1 MNKKTFFDQLILAG
15 ALSLAA
21 YFFMQWYFGSKNQTP
36 EVPKRPA
43 PALVKAFDGI
53 SSSAPLPEPKAKE
66 ELASLQKEIDQNNE
80 DDYALW
86 AHLRSGILQEFIL
99 DDSKG
104 AIEEYDAVISGKKSD
119 ALEAQAMYLKGDLI
133 WRQEDAANA
142 SHKPGSQALEVI
154 LTTGRSNQ
162 SFLDLKIYIPDQ
174 PLSLNQLPNQWSEKS
189 LRDINGTLAEPN
201 PQGILDRVNE
211 YYSGT
216 TFYKIVDGLVK
227 VLGAQPSYSYG
238 LALILLAIF
247 TRTIMQ
253 PLIKK
258 QYRSMAAMQKI
269 GPDMKKI
276 QERYKDKKDAESQ
289 KQMMSEIKM
298 LQKEHGVNPLGCGVS
313 LVIQLP
319 LFFFVVLPLIYHY
332 QAKMELA
339 HASFLWITSLARPD
353 IPLLVLYAVSMFFST
368 RLSSAPPTDDQ
379 QKMMQRMMSFMSP
392 VFAFVLWSYPS
403 AFTLYWMVY
412 NTMSTVLQWRL
423 MKADDPTK
431 KVIPT
436 LLGTGGAATAAI
448 SKVDPADIIPARPEK
463 NGSQSSNGSS
473 KSKKKSKSRR

>member
-36 EVPKRPA
+36 EVPKRSA
-43 PALVKAFDGI
+43 PALVKAFDGV
-53 SSSAPLPEPKAKE
+53 SSSAPLSESQAKE
-66 ELASLQKEIDQNNE
+66 ELTSLQKEINQNSE

-86 AHLRSGILQEFIL
+86 AHLRRGILQEFIL

-104 AIEEYDAVISGKKSD
+104 AIEEYDVVINARKGD
-119 ALEAQAMYLKGDLI
+119 RLEAQAMYLKGDLM
-133 WRQEDAANA
+133 WRQEEATNA

-154 LTTGRSNQ
+154 LTTARSNQ
-162 SFLDLKIYIPDQ
+162 AYLDHKIYVPNQ
-174 PLSLNQLPNQWSEKS
+174 VLAVGQLPEQWNEKS
-189 LRDINGTLAEPN
+189 LRDVNGTLAEPD
-201 PQGILDRVNE
+201 PQGILDRVNQ

-227 VLGAQPSYSYG
+227 LLGAQPSYSYG

-289 KQMMSEIKM
+289 KKMMSEIKM
-298 LQKEHGVNPLGCGVS
+298 LQKEHGVNPLGCGIS

-339 HASFLWITSLARPD
+339 NASFLWIQSLARPD
-353 IPLLVLYAVSMFFST
+353 IPLLALYAISMFLST

-379 QKMMQRMMSFMSP
+379 QRMMQRMMSFMSP
-392 VFAFVLWSYPS
+392 VFALVLWSYPS

-412 NTMSTVLQWRL
+412 NAVSTVLQWRL
-423 MKADDPTK
+423 MKGDDPTK
-431 KVIPT
+431 QVIPT
-436 LLGTGGAATAAI
+436 LLGTGGAATTTI

-463 NGSQSSNGSS
+463 NGSS

>member
-15 ALSLAA
+15 LLSLAA
-21 YFFMQWYFGSKNQTP
+21 YMFMQWYFGSKNKTP
-36 EVPKRPA
+36 EVPPRKA
-43 PALVKAFDGI
+43 PALLKAFEGI
-53 SSSAPLPEPKAKE
+53 TAAAPLPQPQAKDD
-66 ELASLQKEIDQNNE
+66 LAALQKSIDQSDK

-86 AHLRSGILQEFIL
+86 AHLRSGILKQYVL
-99 DDSKG
+99 DDDKG
-104 AIEEYDAVISGKKSD
+104 AIKEYDAVINGKKSD
-119 ALEAQAMYLKGDLI
+119 AVEAQAMYLKGDLL
-133 WRQEDAANA
+133 WRQEEAAKT
-142 SHKPGSQALEVI
+142 SHKPGSDALEQI
-154 LTTGRSNQ
+154 LTRGRSSQ
-162 SFLDLKIYIPDQ
+162 SFLDLKIYIPNQ
-174 PLSLNQLPNQWSEKS
+174 PLPAQQLPAQWREVE
-189 LRDINGTLAEPN
+189 LRELHGTLVKPD

-216 TFYKIVDGLVK
+216 LFYKVVDTLVQW
-227 VLGAQPSYSYG
+227 LGAQPSYSYG

-276 QERYKDKKDAESQ
+276 QDRYKDKKDMESQ
-289 KQMMSEIKM
+289 QKMMHEIKM

-319 LFFFVVLPLIYHY
+319 LFFFVILPLIYHY

-339 HASFLWITSLARPD
+339 QASFLWIHSLALPD
-353 IPLLVLYAVSMFFST
+353 IPLLVLYAISMFLST

-412 NTMSTVLQWRL
+412 NAMSTVLQWRL

-436 LLGTGGAATAAI
+436 LLGTGGAATATI
-448 SKVDPADIIPARPEK
+448 SKVDPADVIPARPEK
-463 NGSQSSNGSS
+463 NGSQS
-473 KSKKKSKSRR
+473 KKRSKSRR

>member
-21 YFFMQWYFGSKNQTP
+21 YFFMQWYFGSKNKTP
-36 EVPKRPA
+36 DIPKRTA
-43 PALVKAFDGI
+43 PALVKAFEGI
-53 SSSAPLPEPKAKE
+53 TSVAPLPQPKAKE
-66 ELASLQKEIDQNNE
+66 ELASLQKSIDE
-80 DDYALW
+80 SDKDDYALW
-86 AHLRSGILQEFIL
+86 AHLRSGVLQQFVL
-99 DDSKG
+99 NDDKG
-104 AIEEYDAVISGKKSD
+104 AIKQYDAVISGKKRD
-119 ALEAQAMYLKGDLI
+119 ALEAQAMYLKGDLL
-133 WRQEDAANA
+133 WRQEEIAKT
-142 SHKPGSQALEVI
+142 SHKPGSQALEEI
-154 LTTGRSNQ
+154 LTTGRSSQ
-162 SFLDLKIYIPDQ
+162 SFLDLKIYVPSQ
-174 PLSLNQLPNQWSEKS
+174 ELPLGQMPQQWNEKA
-189 LRDINGTLAEPN
+189 LRDINGTLAKPD

-216 TFYKIVDGLVK
+216 TFYKVVDGLVK
-227 VLGAQPSYSYG
+227 LLGAQPSYSYG

-276 QERYKDKKDAESQ
+276 QDRYKDKKDPESQ
-289 KQMMSEIKM
+289 RKMMSEIKM

-319 LFFFVVLPLIYHY
+319 LFFFVILPLIYHY

-339 HASFLWITSLARPD
+339 NASFLWIHSLARPD
-353 IPLLVLYAVSMFFST
+353 IPLLVLYAISMFFST

-412 NTMSTVLQWRL
+412 NAMSTVLQWRL
-423 MKADDPTK
+423 MKGDDPTK

-436 LLGTGGAATAAI
+436 LLGTGSVATATATI
-448 SKVDPADIIPARPEK
+448 SKVDPSEIVPARPEK
-463 NGSQSSNGSS
+463 NGSQSNNGQ
-473 KSKKKSKSRR
+473 SKKRSKSRR

>member
-1 MNKKTFFDQLILAG
+1 MNKKSFFDQLILAG

-21 YFFMQWYFGSKNQTP
+21 YFFMQWYFGSKNKTP
-36 EVPKRPA
+36 EIPKRPA
-43 PALVKAFDGI
+43 PTLVKAFDGI
-53 SSSAPLPEPKAKE
+53 SSAAPLPQPKAKD
-66 ELASLQKEIDQNNE
+66 ELAALQKSIDE
-80 DDYALW
+80 SDKDEYALW
-86 AHLRSGILQEFIL
+86 AHLRSGVLQEFIL

-104 AIEEYDAVISGKKSD
+104 AIKQYDAVISGKKSD
-119 ALEAQAMYLKGDLI
+119 ALEAQAMYLKGDLM

-162 SFLDLKIYIPDQ
+162 SFLDLKIYIPGQ
-174 PLSLNQLPNQWSEKS
+174 ILPIGQLPKQWNETP
-189 LRDINGTLAEPN
+189 LRELHGTLAQPN

-216 TFYKIVDGLVK
+216 TFYKVVDGLVK

-276 QERYKDKKDAESQ
+276 QDRFKDKKDAESQ
-289 KQMMSEIKM
+289 RQMMSEIKM

-319 LFFFVVLPLIYHY
+319 LFFFVILPLIYHY

-339 HASFLWITSLARPD
+339 NASFLWIHSLARPD
-353 IPLLVLYAVSMFFST
+353 IPLLVLYAISMFFST

-412 NTMSTVLQWRL
+412 NAMSTVLQWRL
-423 MKADDPTK
+423 MKGDDPTK

-436 LLGTGGAATAAI
+436 LLGTGGATATTI
-448 SKVDPADIIPARPEK
+448 TKVDAADIIPARPEK
-463 NGSQSSNGSS
+463 NGS